1 MGYPFKENQ
10 VALVFDAAL
19 DESGDL
25 TGEMEMLIAFPGD
38 SAMSD
43 ASRMIMIDITTM
55 LSAFLS
61 YSQDKDELLD
71 AVMQY
76 RDDYLSANNRESFT
90 IDTPTMGSA

>member
-10 VALVFDAAL
+10 VALVFDAEL

-25 TGEMEMLIAFPGD
+25 TGEMEMLIAFPNN
-38 SAMSD
+38 SSMSSV
-43 ASRMIMIDITTM
+43 SRMVMIDITTM

-71 AVMQY
+71 EVMKY
-76 RDDYLSANNRESFT
+76 RDDYLSAKKREGFT